1 MSYRKEKKIRLTIF
15 DYNKLKVLLIKKGFH
30 KLYDKRQINSIYYDT
45 GARDMF
51 LNSEEG
57 VLPRKKVRIRWY
69 NSNNNFTF
77 ETKISSIEG
86 RFKKTKN
93 LNLNSI
99 TELPKSLEDQL
110 YGFITPSLLVSYER
124 SYFSLKGIR
133 ITFDD
138 KIKYHDLRLSSSIS
152 FYDPERVIEVKANI
166 DTSDDFIEELITY
179 TTSRFSKYSRGLL
192 IANSLL

>member
-1 MSYRKEKKIRLTIF
+1 MSFRKEKKIRLTIF
-15 DYNKLKVLLIKKGFH
+15 DFNKLKVLLIKKGFS

-45 GARDMF
+45 VARNMF
-51 LNSEEG
+51 LDSEEG
-57 VLPRKKVRIRWY
+57 VLPRKKVRVRWY
-69 NSNNNFTF
+69 NSNNNYTF

-86 RFKKTKN
+86 RYKKTKN

-99 TELPKSLEDQL
+99 KDLPKSFEDQL

-133 ITFDD
+133 ITFDSQ
-138 KIKYHDLRLSSSIS
+138 IKYHDLRDSSSIS
-152 FYDPERVIEVKANI
+152 FYDPERVIEVKSNI
-166 DTSDDFIEELITY
+166 DTSDDFIEELIKC

-192 IANSLL
+192 ITKSLL